1 MPEVMEGNLDA
12 KGLNFALIVSRFNDF
27 VSRRLVDGAMDAI
40 KRSGGREEDV
50 TVIYVPGSFEIPAVA
65 KRMAGVTQFD
75 AIICLGAVIRGG
87 TPHFEYVA
95 AEVSKGVASVAME
108 SDIPLT
114 FGVITA
120 DTLEQAIDRAGAKSG
135 NKGFEAAMA
144 AVEMANLYRN
154 LPR

>member
-65 KRMAGVTQFD
+65 KRMAGVKQFD

-144 AVEMANLYRN
+144 AVEMANLYRS